1 MFDPLKYMNISDGQK
16 RVVATDYV
24 PSLYLYSVSSVLVVA
39 SKMPVRVC
47 KVKNRLNASG
57 SCKTSLLTLFPEN
70 FECFFVL
77 DK

>member
-39 SKMPVRVC
+39 SKMPARVC
-47 KVKNRLNASG
+47 KVENRLNASG
-57 SCKTSLLTLFPEN
+57 SCKTSLLT
-70 FECFFVL
+70 
-77 DK
+77 